1 MNELT
6 SKQRKHLRGLAH
18 ALDPVVHVGKGG
30 LTDEVAR
37 QVDRALD
44 AHELVKV
51 RFVAGKEEK
60 RALVAEVCERVA
72 AVPAG
77 VVGHVA
83 ILYRQHREP
92 EKRRIRLP
100 EG

>member
-1 MNELT
+1 MSELS

-18 ALDPVVHVGKGG
+18 ALEPIVHLGKSG
-30 LTDEVAR
+30 LTEEVVR

-60 RALVAEVCERVA
+60 RGLVEELGERLGA
-72 AVPAG
+72 AVAG
-77 VVGHVA
+77 VVGHVG
-83 ILYRQHREP
+83 ILYRRQAEP

-100 EG
+100 GG

>member
-1 MNELT
+1 MSELT
-6 SKQRKHLRGLAH
+6 AKQRKHLRGLAH
-18 ALDPVVHVGKGG
+18 ALEPVVHVGRGG
-30 LTDEVAR
+30 ASDELVR
-37 QVDRALD
+37 QVDRALA

-51 RFVAGKEEK
+51 RFVGSRQEK
-60 RALVAEVCERVA
+60 ARLVAELCARAGA
-72 AVPAG
+72 AAAG

-83 ILYRQHREP
+83 ILYRRHAEP